1 MPSHSTLL
9 RYAHLTGLACLGAL
23 LAGWTAAPASAQTL
37 FRVGVQEIDY
47 FPIYAATAP
56 DYQFRGYAREVL
68 DLFARQEDIQLAYVP
83 LPVRRLIREYR
94 QGRLDLVLPDN
105 PHWDVAAKAGM
116 NISYSQPLLVFQDA
130 ILVQPQHLGQPLD
143 SFRTLGFIHG
153 FTPWKLQADIAAG
166 RVHIKEA
173 PSPESLIRMT
183 LLGYIDGANMGRQ
196 VARYHLRRL
205 GMPHALVVE
214 PRLLEL
220 KDSYYHL
227 SSNHHPAL
235 IARFD
240 AFLLR
245 EKTAIDA
252 LLAKYD
258 LQ

>member
-1 MPSHSTLL
+1 MPSHPSFL
-9 RYAHLTGLACLGAL
+9 RYAHKTGLLCAL
-23 LAGWTAAPASAQTL
+23 LASWSLSAGAQTL

-68 DLFARQEDIQLAYVP
+68 DLFARQENIQLEYVP

-94 QGRLDLVLPDN
+94 EGDLDLVLPDN
-105 PHWDVAAKAGM
+105 PHWDVAAKVGLD
-116 NISYSQPLLVFQDA
+116 ISYSQPLLVFQDA
-130 ILVQPQHLGQPLD
+130 ILVLPKRLGQPLD
-143 SFRTLGFIHG
+143 SFHTLGFIHG
-153 FTPWKLQADIAAG
+153 FTPWKFQAAIQAG
-166 RVHIKEA
+166 RVQIKEA

-196 VARYHLRRL
+196 VARYHLNRL
-205 GMPHALVVE
+205 GMPDALVIE

-220 KDSYYHL
+220 KDSQYSL
-227 SSNHHPAL
+227 SSNHHPEL
-235 IARFD
+235 IASFD

-245 EKTAIDA
+245 EKTVIDA
-252 LLAKYD
+252 LRVKYD

>member
-1 MPSHSTLL
+1 VPRHFTFL
-9 RYAHLTGLACLGAL
+9 RYTHLTRLLCLGAL
-23 LAGWTAAPASAQTL
+23 LAGWTVSPAAAQTL
-37 FRVGVQEIDY
+37 YRVGVQEIDY

-56 DYQFRGYAREVL
+56 DSQFRGFAREVL
-68 DLFARQEDIQLAYVP
+68 DLFARQEGIQLAYVP

-94 QGRLDLVLPDN
+94 QGRLDLVFPDN
-105 PHWDVAAKAGM
+105 PRWDVAAKAAM
-116 NISYSQPLLVFQDA
+116 NISYSHPLLVFQDA

-153 FTPWKLQADIAAG
+153 FTPWKFQADIEAG
-166 RVHIKEA
+166 RVQIKQA
-173 PSPESLIRMT
+173 PSPESLIHMT
-183 LLGYIDGANMGRQ
+183 LLGYIDGANMSRQ

-205 GMPHALVVE
+205 GKPNALVVE

-220 KDSYYHL
+220 KDSHYHL
-227 SSNHHPAL
+227 SSNHHPEL
-235 IARFD
+235 IARFG

-252 LLAKYD
+252 LRAKYE

>member
-1 MPSHSTLL
+1 MPSHTALL
-9 RYAHLTGLACLGAL
+9 RRAHLICALCLGAL
-23 LAGWTAAPASAQTL
+23 VAGWTASSASAQTL
-37 FRVGVQEIDY
+37 YRIGVQEIDY

-68 DLFARQEDIQLAYVP
+68 DFFARQEDIQLAYVP

-94 QGRLDLVLPDN
+94 QGRLDLVFPDN
-105 PHWDVAAKAGM
+105 PHWDVAAKVDM
-116 NISYSQPLLVFQDA
+116 HISYSQPLLVFQDA

-153 FTPWKLQADIAAG
+153 FTPWKFQADIEAG
-166 RVHIKEA
+166 RVQIKEA
-173 PSPESLIRMT
+173 PSPESLIHMT
-183 LLGYIDGANMGRQ
+183 LLGYIDGANMARQ
-196 VARYHLRRL
+196 VAGFHLRRL
-205 GMPHALVVE
+205 GMPNALVAE

-220 KDSYYHL
+220 KDSQYYL
-227 SSNHHPAL
+227 SSNHHPEL

-245 EKTAIDA
+245 ERKAIAA
-252 LLAKYD
+252 LRAKYE